1 MGDAEFEPFSSG
13 EESEAKRIVADIKN
27 QASSEAEDAKKGE
40 KEKLESIRGD
50 INRNDT
56 STSQD
61 DSHESEITRYSSESS
76 DAPQRMEAS
85 TAQALEPDNQ
95 KRRSTRSKKGARKIN

>member
-1 MGDAEFEPFSSG
+1 MGDADFEPFFSG
-13 EESEAKRIVADIKN
+13 EESEAKRIVVGIKS
-27 QASSEAEDAKKGE
+27 QASYEARDTEKGE
-40 KEKLESIRGD
+40 REKLESIRGD
-50 INRNDT
+50 MNRDDT

-61 DSHESEITRYSSESS
+61 DDHESEITRYSSESS

-95 KRRSTRSKKGARKIN
+95 KRRSTRSKKGAKKIS